1 MRIEILYFDECPN
14 RAPAVERI
22 REALRLELSTAEIIE
37 VNVQDAA
44 AARSCR
50 FVGSPTVRIDR
61 NDIETTARTSKDFGM
76 FCRTYSDKGKRVG
89 IPPLDLIRSAMREA
103 DAANAERRENE
114 RDPTL

>member
-22 REALRLELSTAEIIE
+22 EEALRLELLTAELIE
-37 VNVQDAA
+37 VNVRGAA
-44 AARSCR
+44 DARSLR
-50 FVGSPTVRIDR
+50 FVGSPTIRIDG
-61 NDIETTARTSKDFGM
+61 NDIETTARTSKDFGV

-103 DAANAERRENE
+103 DAASADGPENE
-114 RDPTL
+114 RGPTP

>member
-22 REALRLELSTAEIIE
+22 KEALRLELLTAELIE
-37 VNVQDAA
+37 VNVQDAR
-44 AARSCR
+44 AARSLR
-50 FVGSPTVRIDR
+50 FVGSPTVRNDG
-61 NDIETTARTSKDFGM
+61 NDIEITARTSKDFGV

-103 DAANAERRENE
+103 DAASADRRENE
-114 RDPTL
+114 WDPTL